1 MSKPRS
7 LCQAVL
13 VSMSLFMLANNTFA
27 KPTST
32 NQNMASTTP
41 SDASLIQLAKL
52 SNFEKEFQNGVK
64 QGFLSS
70 VSASVMQDK
79 AFQKLTPEQQN
90 RVQKILEDF
99 SEKILAGIN
108 TPELSQQALDGYV
121 KTAKKYFTQDEV
133 NALSQ
138 FYNTPIGQS
147 IVKKQSAFMTEYT
160 NELVVGMMQDKQF
173 NEKMENS
180 LKQYL
185 PELKQQLNPLL
196 KQ

>member
-13 VSMSLFMLANNTFA
+13 VSMSLFMLANTTFA

-196 KQ
+196 K

>member
-196 KQ
+196 K

>member
-13 VSMSLFMLANNTFA
+13 VSMSLFMLANTTFA

-32 NQNMASTTP
+32 NQNIASTTP

-52 SNFEKEFQNGVK
+52 SNFEKEFQNGVR

-70 VSASVMQDK
+70 FSASVMQDK

-99 SEKILAGIN
+99 SEKILADIN

-138 FYNTPIGQS
+138 FYSTPIGQS
-147 IVKKQSAFMTEYT
+147 IVKKQPVFMTEYA
-160 NELVVGMMQDKQF
+160 NELVTDIMQDKQF

-196 KQ
+196 K

>member
-41 SDASLIQLAKL
+41 NDASLIQLAKL

-196 KQ
+196 K